1 MRKHWSGWC
10 ARRKK
15 GMRDGNEREKLPLP
29 KTWRKATE
37 SAREAFGGSI
47 PTKERQRKWW
57 RAKAVSGYKD

>member
-1 MRKHWSGWC
+1 
-10 ARRKK
+10 
-15 GMRDGNEREKLPLP
+15 MRDGNEREKLPLP